1 MARIRSI
8 KPEFFT
14 HWDLYSL
21 EQETGLPV
29 RVAFAGLWTAAD
41 REGRFRWIPQQLKLA
56 CLPYDDVDFSR
67 VLHALN
73 TRGFIEKYVVDGAEF
88 GFIPGWKAH
97 QVINNRE
104 SSSNLPEPSPD
115 NTLTR
120 AARVDDATV
129 TPLCNAQAEGKGKE
143 GKGKEGKGGC
153 DGVVPSPTRALTV
166 PDKPQKPKEP
176 APTTAIW
183 EAYADAYQRRY
194 GTEPVRNAKV
204 NGQLANLLN
213 RLGAEEAPQ
222 VAAWFVGHSNRYYV
236 QKMHAVDCLLADAE
250 KLRTE
255 WATGRRVTATAA
267 MEADRLQESGD
278 MWGRLIRQHEG
289 LEVNHGQS

>member
-88 GFIPGWKAH
+88 GFIPGWKNH

-104 SSSNLPEPSPD
+104 TASVLPKPSSD
-115 NTLTR
+115 NVLTR
-120 AARVDDATV
+120 AARVDDATS

-153 DGVVPSPTRALTV
+153 DGVVPSPTRAVTV
-166 PDKPQKPKEP
+166 TDEPKKPKEP
-176 APTTAIW
+176 APTNAIW
-183 EAYADAYQRRY
+183 EAYSDAYQRRY

-204 NGQLANLLN
+204 NGQLAQLLQ

-236 QKMHAVDCLLADAE
+236 QKMHSVDCLLADAE

-278 MWGRLIRQHEG
+278 MWGRLIRQHESM
-289 LEVNHGQS
+289 EVDHGQP